1 MKIVISSTSNTLD
14 ANVDQRFG
22 RTRWLIV
29 YDTKTKDSEVVENTQ
44 NTNAPQGAGIS
55 TAEIVT
61 KMGCDAVITGNLGP
75 KAYQVLNA
83 AGIKG
88 YSAGSLSIKEA
99 IEKFNKNELQEVSG
113 PNVKGHWK

>member
-1 MKIVISSTSNTLD
+1 MKIVISSTGNTLD
-14 ANVDQRFG
+14 SNVDQRFG

-29 YDTKTKDSEVVENTQ
+29 YDTETKDSEAVENTQ
-44 NTNAPQGAGIS
+44 NSNAPQGAGVS
-55 TAEIVT
+55 TAEMVAN
-61 KMGCDAVITGNLGP
+61 MGCNVIITGNLGP

-88 YSAGSLSIKEA
+88 YSARSTTVKEA
-99 IEKFNKNELQEVSG
+99 VEMLNKGELQEISG